1 MCKRLPLPSVVL
13 SDEVI
18 LNSYAFCMPL
28 FRAVQA
34 DLLIAVLC
42 RRMCAGAV
50 FFATLPV
57 RTAAIHERLLVR
69 PLRCIYLRAS
79 VSLRT
84 TLTSPCLLC
93 VGERACLPVT

>member
-13 SDEVI
+13 SDGVI
-18 LNSYAFCMPL
+18 RNSYAFCVPL

-57 RTAAIHERLLVR
+57 RTAAIHERLLVSEATQ
-69 PLRCIYLRAS
+69 LHLSTYAHL
-79 VSLRT
+79 
-84 TLTSPCLLC
+84 
-93 VGERACLPVT
+93 